1 MSRIKHSIPSNSIPS
16 KTEDN
21 QRTKRDYWE
30 PTSNRERPECEAELS
45 LTLNA
50 SRPRCQ
56 HLIYPNCEINESGFS
71 TRGRTSQKSSQR
83 SKSQNVNRGDV
94 DLESSSTI
102 DSIFNVGSLS
112 GMKLSEEV
120 SDQSV
125 SYSDS
130 SLMTPDLPK
139 DKSTSSTLGNTTL
152 LEDVDKLTT
161 KTNGTTTIPY
171 GPVLKWEQKE
181 LLKLRSWLTCI
192 CMVDFDLSLG
202 QTLKFAYP
210 SGQLT
215 DSEEKNVASLAFPD
229 SHSTDVGCYN
239 FCFRFRTSSRP
250 SESDMRYPYL
260 FGFVFFCQKPDSTI
274 NRGYFQKSLV
284 LVSHLPF
291 TKLFLRVVAI
301 IGPLFFRY
309 GNSILEASCRNISQW
324 PCPTKGGQLTLPIL
338 GDSVK
343 VNLEP
348 DSTPPHSRPARAV
361 KSLSSSQ
368 LIYPKEFV
376 MSYRWIYQQNF
387 TQMLALGFRAEVAI
401 EALEKC
407 SNDIDKAI
415 LASRTKMSP
424 TAEMFSNEID
434 LTELWRSESSVQNV
448 SGVFQDVNIYDVF
461 QDVLG
466 SLWFLWE
473 CAIAGKPIMVM
484 SQSPEICTK
493 AVLGIMS
500 IISPVIYS
508 GDFRPYFTIYDPDFK
523 HFQDSHKNGN
533 LGSVMLGV
541 TNPFFLKVY
550 KNWENILYLSD
561 PNSEN
566 NEGETSSQK
575 ASISSWWE
583 PIKVSRRALFGKPIL
598 KRSKWVGE
606 CEYKMDDR
614 MVSRHSPCLKPDQKI
629 LRRLI
634 RHTKSRKEGKDVT
647 ALAKEQISAINTT
660 VLRRYFRDMTN
671 CFLRPFHIWL
681 EWDQDLVNRQ
691 NFNLYLNPVTLL
703 HFSEEDFLDEIRKAP
718 KDYFKDL
725 PVKGT
730 RSDVVK
736 LYSRFLRSPHFQP
749 WFYSKREE
757 AQAKLNHVLDKWV
770 TSVNFEDLIKGQTMS
785 NRMKMYRE
793 IERRI
798 KLNQDSR
805 ELKKSLMNHINLI
818 KCATLA
824 RNLKGKTFQR
834 TKISRCTKRMLPPD
848 DRSLRRHGNR
858 KYNKINFKH

>member
-1 MSRIKHSIPSNSIPS
+1 MIWIKDSIPPNSIRS
-16 KTEDN
+16 KTEED
-21 QRTKRDYWE
+21 QRTKRDYRE
-30 PTSNRERPECEAELS
+30 PISNIGRTECDAELS
-45 LTLNA
+45 RTLHA
-50 SRPRCQ
+50 SRPMCQ
-56 HLIYPNCEINESGFS
+56 QSIYSSWQMNESGSS
-71 TRGRTSQKSSQR
+71 TRERTSQKSYQR
-83 SKSQNVNRGDV
+83 SQSQHVNSGDV

-112 GMKLSEEV
+112 AMKSSEEI

-125 SYSDS
+125 SYSD

-139 DKSTSSTLGNTTL
+139 DKSTPNTLGNTTL
-152 LEDVDKLTT
+152 PKDVDILTT
-161 KTNGTTTIPY
+161 DTNGTSTIPY

-181 LLKLRSWLTCI
+181 LLRLRSWLTCI
-192 CMVDFDLSLG
+192 CMIDFDLSLG

-215 DSEEKNVASLAFPD
+215 DSEEQNVASLAFPD
-229 SHSTDVGCYN
+229 SHSSDLGCYN

-274 NRGYFQKSLV
+274 NRGYFQKSIV

-291 TKLFLRVVAI
+291 TKLFLRVVEI
-301 IGPLFFRY
+301 IGPLLFRY

-324 PCPTKGGQLTLPIL
+324 PCPTEGGQLTLPIL
-338 GDSVK
+338 GESVK

-348 DSTPPHSRPARAV
+348 NITPPYSRPARAI

-376 MSYRWIYQQNF
+376 ISYKQIYQQNF
-387 TQMLALGFRAEVAI
+387 TQMLAMGFRAEVAM

-407 SNDIDKAI
+407 SNDLDKAI
-415 LASRTKMSP
+415 VALRTKMSP
-424 TAEMFSNEID
+424 TQEIFSNKID
-434 LTELWRSESSVQNV
+434 LNELWHPESSVQNWT
-448 SGVFQDVNIYDVF
+448 GVFQDVNIYDVF
-461 QDVLG
+461 QNVLG

-473 CAIAGKPIMVM
+473 CAITGKPIMAM
-484 SQSPEICTK
+484 CQSPEICTK

-500 IISPVIYS
+500 IISPIIYS

-523 HFQDSHKNGN
+523 HFQDCHKNDNVGC
-533 LGSVMLGV
+533 VMLGV

-561 PNSEN
+561 PDREN
-566 NEGETSSQK
+566 IDGETSSPK

-583 PIKVSRRALFGKPIL
+583 PIKVSRRALFGRPIL

-606 CEYKMDDR
+606 CEYRIDDR
-614 MVSRHSPCLKPDQKI
+614 MVSLHSPCLKPDQKI

-660 VLRRYFRDMTN
+660 VLRRYFRDMTK
-671 CFLRPFHIWL
+671 CFLRPFNIWL
-681 EWDQDLVNRQ
+681 EWDQNLINRQ
-691 NFNLYLNPVTLL
+691 DFNLYLNPVTLL
-703 HFSEEDFLDEIRKAP
+703 HFSEEEFLNEIRKAP
-718 KDYFKDL
+718 KDYFQDL

-736 LYSRFLRSPHFQP
+736 LYSKFLRSPHFQP
-749 WFYSKREE
+749 WFYNKREQ
-757 AQAKLNHVLDKWV
+757 AQTKLNQVLDKWV
-770 TSVNFEDLIKGQTMS
+770 ISVNFQDLIQGQTIS
-785 NRMKMYRE
+785 NWMRMCRE
-793 IERRI
+793 IKRRI
-798 KLNQDSR
+798 KLNQDSK
-805 ELKKSLMNHINLI
+805 ELKKILINHINLI
-818 KCATLA
+818 KRGTQA
-824 RNLKGKTFQR
+824 RKLKARLYRGVKYRVGK
-834 TKISRCTKRMLPPD
+834 SGC
-848 DRSLRRHGNR
+848 SLQTIVH
-858 KYNKINFKH
+858 